1 MRFFDMVGLA
11 RDNLSR
17 ARLRTALTAMGV
29 AIGTAAVVTL
39 VAVGTGAQAIFVQR
53 AATYGQLTSV
63 LVFPTTPRS
72 RQGGGQFH
80 ALTPAT
86 QATIAHMAHVSRVG
100 VQLSMPALRLSVD
113 GRSRVLDAEG
123 VSPLRGVPPLDTV
136 DLVAG
141 STAGT
146 VGTASVLVPAS
157 TARALGF
164 SPAALVG
171 RPVTFTAGGSVCCT
185 AGTNG
190 SSGPAGATGGSG
202 MVVVGPDLHFAARVA
217 GVYRDKD
224 SAAPLILTTALGAT
238 IDGRLRGM
246 SGATYLNRQG
256 YSILVAVADDA
267 RQTSALAGKIGA
279 LSYHVVDR
287 SDLLS
292 EVHLVFTILTGGL
305 GAIGGI
311 ALLVAAIGIAN
322 TMIMTILERTRE
334 IGIMKALGAEPSMV
348 RRLFLVETA
357 LVGLFGGAVGLVLA
371 ALASVAG
378 NAIFRIWLK
387 NAGVTE
393 KIGALFSIPL
403 QLVVGALVLAVVVS
417 LLAGA
422 WPSRRAMRLQPLEA
436 LRYE

>member
-1 MRFFDMVGLA
+1 
-11 RDNLSR
+11 
-17 ARLRTALTAMGV
+17 MGV

-86 QATIAHMAHVSRVG
+86 LAAIAHMAHVSRVG

-123 VSPLRGVPPLDTV
+123 LSPLSGVPALDTV

-146 VGTASVLVPAS
+146 TSDGVLVPAS
-157 TARALGF
+157 MARALGF
-164 SPAALVG
+164 SPAGLVG
-171 RPVTFTAGGSVCCT
+171 RPVTLTAGGSVCCT

-190 SSGPAGATGGSG
+190 SAGPAGANGGSG
-202 MVVVGPDLHFAARVA
+202 MVVVGPDRHFAARVA
-217 GVYRDKD
+217 GVYSDKD
-224 SAAPLILTTALGAT
+224 SGAPLIVTTALGAT

-292 EVHLVFTILTGGL
+292 EPWAPSRAWCAGSSWWRPRWW
-305 GAIGGI
+305 ACS
-311 ALLVAAIGIAN
+311 
-322 TMIMTILERTRE
+322 
-334 IGIMKALGAEPSMV
+334 AEPSASCW
-348 RRLFLVETA
+348 RR
-357 LVGLFGGAVGLVLA
+357 
-371 ALASVAG
+371 
-378 NAIFRIWLK
+378 W
-387 NAGVTE
+387 
-393 KIGALFSIPL
+393 P
-403 QLVVGALVLAVVVS
+403 
-417 LLAGA
+417 A
-422 WPSRRAMRLQPLEA
+422 WPATPSSVSG
-436 LRYE
+436 

>member
-1 MRFFDMVGLA
+1 
-11 RDNLSR
+11 
-17 ARLRTALTAMGV
+17 
-29 AIGTAAVVTL
+29 

-63 LVFPTTPRS
+63 LVFPNTPRS

-86 QATIAHMAHVSRVG
+86 LATIAHMAHVSRVG

-123 VSPLRGVPPLDTV
+123 LSPLSGVPALDTV

-146 VGTASVLVPAS
+146 AIDGVLVPAS

-164 SPAALVG
+164 SPAGLVG
-171 RPVTFTAGGSVCCT
+171 RPVTLTAGGSVCCT
-185 AGTNG
+185 ASTNG
-190 SSGPAGATGGSG
+190 SSGPAGANGGSG
-202 MVVVGPDLHFAARVA
+202 MVVVGPDRHFAARVA
-217 GVYRDKD
+217 GVYSDKD
-224 SAAPLILTTALGAT
+224 SGAPLIVTTALGAT

-246 SGATYLNRQG
+246 SGATYLNQQG
-256 YSILVAVADDA
+256 YSILVAIADDA
-267 RQTSALAGKIGA
+267 RQTLALAGKIGA
-279 LSYHVVDR
+279 LSYQVRDR

-334 IGIMKALGAEPSMV
+334 IGIMKALGAEPGVV
-348 RRLFLVETA
+348 RRLFLMETA
-357 LVGLFGGAVGLVLA
+357 LVGLLGGAIGLVLA

-393 KIGALFSIPL
+393 KVGALFSIPL

-422 WPSRRAMRLQPLEA
+422 WPSRRAVRLQPLEA